1 MKTAIQR
8 GAIRTLSAKG
18 YAGGGLLDGLKR
30 AVGMAPQ
37 ETMIQ
42 KFARQDAERAA
53 KTPPTSQTPTV
64 TPSPPPTT
72 GVTAGVD
79 GSGGN
84 SVENRMKAAGL
95 KNGGPIKGPKGA
107 IRAMANGGTVQK
119 KSVEGAKLN
128 GPGTPTSDSIP
139 ATVVDTGEPI
149 KVATGERIV
158 SENQGQELTQEAK
171 AQGYK
176 NLDHKLESM
185 TGKPVGPTINYQ
197 KGAIRKMAGGV
208 SPEELLKQIPTG
220 GTGMGPTPM
229 ASVPTQPGVFA
240 DSKAVGR
247 EVVRDVGDQWNKG
260 NYGTAVARGAR
271 GALAGVAAVDADLLS
286 ATGNGISTVAKPV
299 GNFVSNLLTG
309 EDMGSATTSPA
320 DTSPSIPKPAGAIR
334 EKYNAAVDSQNS
346 NPAVAPV
353 APVSATSPAT
363 VVGADGRAYL
373 PGTPDGNE
381 RVASDAALNYAMG
394 RRGTADPGA
403 ADKNIQKLASD
414 GTTRDIA
421 NHAWAQR
428 GAGIQALSDG
438 KGGLMLTNST
448 GPEKMQYTDAN
459 GAPTNDWSKTA
470 QYAQGVEVGKKDIAA
485 AGAIDQRNKESSDIQ
500 QAAARAV
507 LETRGG
513 KRSTESIRAEQARMA
528 LDQTGRIE
536 GERAKALAKQNEVT
550 NGASRATH
558 QLAQD
563 KFNQES
569 KGAIMDLATKQQMQT
584 LQAALLAEKDP
595 TKRTQLEDNLRALQG
610 KYEKTIPNKYTVVPG
625 GQSVDPGTNQLI
637 RDPSMVIDNSTG
649 QLVPIPSQ
657 KKSDAPPPNHVD
669 ALKKNPALAAQFDQ
683 QYGAGSAAK
692 ILKGQ

>member
-197 KGAIRKMAGGV
+197 KGAIRKMAGGANSDDLYNPAKDSQQYNV
-208 SPEELLKQIPTG
+208 ASTTEGPDGYLPGEGIMGRAGRRIVNALKSVNLDP
-220 GTGMGPTPM
+220 
-229 ASVPTQPGVFA
+229 ASAPNVQPVQPY
-240 DSKAVGR
+240 S
-247 EVVRDVGDQWNKG
+247 
-260 NYGTAVARGAR
+260 
-271 GALAGVAAVDADLLS
+271 DAS
-286 ATGNGISTVAKPV
+286 ATPSSQP
-299 GNFVSNLLTG
+299 
-309 EDMGSATTSPA
+309 SAIASPFSMPLA

-381 RVASDAALNYAMG
+381 RVASGAALNYAMG

-414 GTTRDIA
+414 GTTRAIA

-438 KGGLMLTNST
+438 KGGLTLTEST
-448 GPEKMQYTDAN
+448 GPEKMRYTDAN

-470 QYAQGVEVGKKDIAA
+470 QYAQGVEVGRKDIAA
-485 AGAIDQRNKESSDIQ
+485 ADAIDARNKESSDIQ
-500 QAAARAV
+500 QTAARAV

-513 KRSTESIRAEQARMA
+513 KRSAESMKSEQTRMT

-610 KYEKTIPNKYTVVPG
+610 KYEKPIQAPKYTVFNLPDTVDANGQVIRG
-625 GQSVDPGTNQLI
+625 GQGALDADGKPIDIRPREKQLPPG
-637 RDPSMVIDNSTG
+637 MVKQVGTSG
-649 QLVPIPSQ
+649 GKPVYE
-657 KKSDAPPPNHVD
+657 DA
-669 ALKKNPALAAQFDQ
+669 
-683 QYGAGSAAK
+683 
-692 ILKGQ
+692 KGNRHY